1 MVNTRQCPSVS
12 PFVVF
17 FRTDTPDQARV
28 ILMRAILPILLILF
42 GWIPP
47 ARAEEPH
54 TFWGKTVEGWI
65 AVFRDK
71 ASTEVQRRQA
81 VWALGC
87 FGAEAKAAVPDLI
100 EAVRKG
106 QFSG

>member
-1 MVNTRQCPSVS
+1 
-12 PFVVF
+12 
-17 FRTDTPDQARV
+17 
-28 ILMRAILPILLILF
+28 MRAHLLIVLLIV
-42 GWIPP
+42 GWLQP

-81 VWALGC
+81 VSARVLRPGGQGGGLGSDRC
-87 FGAEAKAAVPDLI
+87 RPQGTVP
-100 EAVRKG
+100 G
-106 QFSG
+106 